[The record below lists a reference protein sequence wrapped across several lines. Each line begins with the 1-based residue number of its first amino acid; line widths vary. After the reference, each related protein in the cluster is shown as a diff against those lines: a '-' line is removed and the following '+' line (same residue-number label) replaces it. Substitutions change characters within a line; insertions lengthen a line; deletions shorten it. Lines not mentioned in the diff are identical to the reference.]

1 METNWRVPSELPDLR
16 RVGLIALD
24 NETKDDGLAADRGS
38 GWATCQGHL
47 CGVSVAYRA
56 ESDIVALYIPLR
68 HPDTENFN
76 PEQVYTWLKD
86 HVASDLRFVTQN
98 GLYDWGWLLA
108 EAGIR
113 MPPTERLEEIGA
125 LATMVDENRYQYG
138 LDALCKWRGL
148 PGKDESL
155 LREGCA
161 ALGLI
166 TNKRK
171 KFRPQNYI
179 WQLPARYVGHYAE
192 GDAVNTLRLYEDL
205 DPIVDRENTRGAY
218 RLECDLLPMVLEMRR
233 RGVRIDVT
241 AAERARDLLLAKR
254 DTVLAEISDKLGT
267 PVSMSELARNKWMAA
282 TFDREGIKYPCTDK
296 GNPSFT
302 GGQKG
307 WMDRHPHWLPK
318 LVREAHKYHMAGAN
332 FVEKYILD
340 YVVNDRIHAEIHPH
354 RSEANGTKSFRFSY
368 SNPPLQLMSARDEE
382 LTPLIRGLFLPEEN
396 QVWAKPDASQQEFRF
411 AVHYAAVHNVP
422 KANIALQ
429 RYLDDPDTDFHAFA
443 GQITGL
449 DRKNAKNV
457 NFAKIYG
464 AGVRKF
470 TAMIGKPVHEAK
482 AIYDQYDREL
492 PFLRMLSRIYQ
503 SIARRQ
509 GYILLYDGARRHFD
523 KWAPGGTWE
532 KGAGPCERVEAE
544 RRLADPDHPWFR
556 RGQLY
561 RADTHNALNALIQ
574 GSAARHTKL
583 WMRAV
588 WREGIVP
595 LVQMHDALECSVST
609 REQAE
614 MVAQLC
620 VEAIK
625 LKVPMRVDL
634 KFGRNWGDA
643 KHTWEDFH
651 AMPEKSTIS
660 IAQPTEAEPPLQS
673 QDGPSVAGNIEDAPI
688 VDKGLP
694 SAHQIDWSAA
704 LERDF
709 PRATATLSA
718 AAEAPS
724 PAIKVPETAAP
735 VTQTDPP
742 PSSPRPIAE
751 PSSAPASE
759 PPPTSQ
765 INGAHVRVPKSEIV
779 FVSLRDIVGG
789 PLTQNKVLCPF
800 HDDHTPSCHI
810 YNDHFFCFVC
820 EASGD
825 AITWLMEVE
834 GLTYPEAVDTLETF
848 EPRAHPLEDT
858 TKTLKL
864 ALTLWKQGQPIAGTL
879 AEHYLT
885 SRHIDVAQ
893 LPADVPLRFHPHC
906 PFGRGKTYPCLLA
919 LFCDVETNVPA
930 GILRTALTPDR
941 GNRVERKALGLWQAP
956 RAIKLW
962 PAGESLVVGEGVETV
977 LSAATRM
984 THDGAP
990 LRPAWAL
997 GDAGR
1002 LATLPPIPGVKHFIA
1017 LADNDEPGRAAARAC
1032 AQTAA
1037 DDGRTALLLT
1047 PTIEGRDFNDVV
1059 RGRAL

>member
-16 RVGLIALD
+16 RVGVIALD
-24 NETKDDGLAADRGS
+24 TESKDDGLATDRGS

-56 ESDIVALYIPLR
+56 ESDIIALYIPLG

-98 GLYDWGWLLA
+98 GLYDWGWLRA

-113 MPPTERLEEIGA
+113 MPPSERLEEIGA

-205 DPIVDRENTRGAY
+205 DPILDRENTRGAY

-267 PVSMSELARNKWMAA
+267 PVSMSELARNKWLAE
-282 TFDREGIKYPCTDK
+282 TFDREGIKYPCTDN

-318 LVREAHKYHMAGAN
+318 LIREAHKYHMAGAN

-382 LTPLIRGLFLPEEN
+382 LTPLIRGLFLPETD
-396 QVWAKPDASQQEFRF
+396 QLWAKPDCSQQEFRL
-411 AVHYAAVHNVP
+411 AVHYAAVYKVP
-422 KANIALQ
+422 KTEIALQ
-429 RYLDDPDTDFHAFA
+429 RYLNDPDTDFHAFA

-449 DRKNAKNV
+449 DRKDAKNV

-470 TAMIGKPVHEAK
+470 AAMIGKPENEAK
-482 AIYDQYDREL
+482 AIYAQYDREL
-492 PFLRMLSRIYQ
+492 PFLRMLSRIYH
-503 SIARRQ
+503 SIAQRQ
-509 GYILLYDGARRHFD
+509 GYVTLYDGARRHFNQ
-523 KWAPGGTWE
+523 WAPGGTWE
-532 KGAGPCERVEAE
+532 KGAGPCERAEAE
-544 RRLADPDHPWFR
+544 RRLANPDHPWF
-556 RGQLY
+556 GKGPIY
-561 RADTHNALNALIQ
+561 RADTHNALNAVIQ

-583 WMRAV
+583 WMKAV

-595 LVQMHDALECSVST
+595 LLQMHDALECSVAT

-614 MVAQLC
+614 TVAQLC
-620 VEAIK
+620 VEAVK
-625 LKVPMRVDL
+625 LRVPMRVDL
-634 KFGRNWGDA
+634 KFGHNWADA
-643 KHTWEDFH
+643 KHAWEEIQGTP
-651 AMPEKSTIS
+651 ATSTVLILSTASTPVRPEIVGTPK
-660 IAQPTEAEPPLQS
+660 PP
-673 QDGPSVAGNIEDAPI
+673 
-688 VDKGLP
+688 
-694 SAHQIDWSAA
+694 
-704 LERDF
+704 
-709 PRATATLSA
+709 
-718 AAEAPS
+718 
-724 PAIKVPETAAP
+724 
-735 VTQTDPP
+735 
-742 PSSPRPIAE
+742 PIAE
-751 PSSAPASE
+751 QATASASE
-759 PPPTSQ
+759 APRPPPAAQENDATSV
-765 INGAHVRVPKSEIV
+765 NGAHIQVPEREIV
-779 FVSLRDIVGG
+779 FVSLRDIVGE
-789 PLTQNKVLCPF
+789 PLIRNKVLCPF
-800 HDDHTPSCHI
+800 HDDHKPSCHI
-810 YNDHFFCFVC
+810 YHDHFFCFVC
-820 EASGD
+820 GANGD
-825 AITWLMEVE
+825 AITWLTEVD
-834 GLTYPEAVDTLETF
+834 GLTYPEAVDALENF
-848 EPRAHPLEDT
+848 EPRAHSRDDE
-858 TKTLKL
+858 TKTLRL
-864 ALTLWKQGQPIAGTL
+864 ALALWEQAKPIAGTL

-893 LPADVPLRFHPHC
+893 MPTDVPLRFHPHC
-906 PFGRGKTYPCLLA
+906 LFGAGKRHPCLLA
-919 LFCDVETNVPA
+919 LLRDIETDAPA
-930 GILRTALTPDR
+930 GILRTALTADGRKLDR
-941 GNRVERKALGLWQAP
+941 LSLGRWHAP

-962 PAGESLVVGEGVETV
+962 PAAETLVVGEGIETV
-977 LSAATRM
+977 LAAATRL
-984 THDGAP
+984 THEGAP
-990 LRPAWAL
+990 LRPAWATV
-997 GDAGR
+997 GTGR
-1002 LATLPPIPGVKHFIA
+1002 LATLPPILGVKRLII
-1017 LADNDEPGRAAARAC
+1017 LTDNDDPGRAAARAC
-1032 AQTAA
+1032 AQCATNA
-1037 DDGRTALLLT
+1037 GCTALLLT
-1047 PTIEGRDFNDVV
+1047 PISQDNDFNDVV
-1059 RGRAL
+1059 RGRAA

>member
-24 NETKDDGLAADRGS
+24 TETKDNGLAADRGS
-38 GWATCQGHL
+38 GWAAHQGYL

-56 ESDIVALYIPLR
+56 EGDIVALYIPIR
-68 HPDTENFN
+68 HPDTENFD
-76 PEQVYTWLKD
+76 PKQVYTWLED
-86 HVASDLRFVTQN
+86 HVGSDLRFALQN
-98 GLYDWGWLLA
+98 SVYDFGWLRA

-113 MPPTERLEEIGA
+113 MPPGRRLEEIGA

-138 LDALCKWRGL
+138 LDALCEWRGL

-179 WQLPARYVGHYAE
+179 WQLPASYVGSYAE
-192 GDAVNTLRLYEDL
+192 VDAVNTLRLYEDL
-205 DPIVDRENTRGAY
+205 DPILDRENTRSAY

-233 RGVRIDVT
+233 GGVRIDVA

-254 DTVLAEISDKLGT
+254 DAVLKEISDKLGT
-267 PVSMSELARNKWMAA
+267 PVSMFELARNKWLAE
-282 TFDREGIKYPCTDK
+282 TFDREGIKYPRTDK

-318 LVREAHKYHMAGAN
+318 LIREADKYHMAGAN

-368 SNPPLQLMSARDEE
+368 SDPPLQLMSSRDEE

-470 TAMIGKPVHEAK
+470 AAMIGKPEHEAK

-523 KWAPGGTWE
+523 KWALGGTWE

-556 RGQLY
+556 RGQLC

-595 LVQMHDALECSVST
+595 LLQMHDALECSVAT

-634 KFGRNWGDA
+634 KFGRTWGDA
-643 KHTWEDFH
+643 KHTWEELH
-651 AMPEKSTIS
+651 GRVAVTPELVL
-660 IAQPTEAEPPLQS
+660 AQS
-673 QDGPSVAGNIEDAPI
+673 QFDEV
-688 VDKGLP
+688 
-694 SAHQIDWSAA
+694 
-704 LERDF
+704 
-709 PRATATLSA
+709 
-718 AAEAPS
+718 
-724 PAIKVPETAAP
+724 
-735 VTQTDPP
+735 PP
-742 PSSPRPIAE
+742 PSTEPPPVTELPPTTEPPPRTETPTTEAPPITKPLATQ
-751 PSSAPASE
+751 PATAATSE
-759 PPPTSQ
+759 PPWTAYVR
-765 INGAHVRVPKSEIV
+765 GAQQVHLPDSEV
-779 FVSLRDIVGG
+779 LFVSLRDVIGG
-789 PLTQNKVLCPF
+789 PLIGNKVICPF
-800 HDDHTPSCHI
+800 HDDHKPSCHI
-810 YNDHFFCFVC
+810 YHDHYFCFVC
-820 EASGD
+820 GASGD
-825 AITWLMEVE
+825 AISWLMEVE
-834 GLTYPEAVDTLETF
+834 GLTYTEAVNALETF
-848 EPRAHPLEDT
+848 EPRAHPPEHEQGALR
-858 TKTLKL
+858 L
-864 ALTLWKQGQPIAGTL
+864 ALALWEQAKPIAGTL

-885 SRHIDVAQ
+885 GRHIDVAQ
-893 LPADVPLRFHPHC
+893 MPADVPLRFHSHC
-906 PFGRGKTYPCLLA
+906 LFGAGKRHPCLLA
-919 LFCDVETNVPA
+919 LLRDIETNAPA
-930 GILRTALTPDR
+930 GILRTALTADGCKLDR
-941 GNRVERKALGLWQAP
+941 LSLGRWHAP

-962 PAGESLVVGEGVETV
+962 PAGETLVVGEGIETV
-977 LSAATRM
+977 LAAATRL
-984 THDGAP
+984 THEGAP
-990 LRPAWAL
+990 LRPAWATV
-997 GDAGR
+997 GTGR
-1002 LATLPPIPGVKHFIA
+1002 LATLPPILGVKRLII
-1017 LADNDEPGRAAARAC
+1017 LTDNDDPGRAAARAC
-1032 AQTAA
+1032 AQCATNA
-1037 DDGRTALLLT
+1037 GCTALLLT
-1047 PTIEGRDFNDVV
+1047 PISQDNDFNDVV
-1059 RGRAL
+1059 RGRAA